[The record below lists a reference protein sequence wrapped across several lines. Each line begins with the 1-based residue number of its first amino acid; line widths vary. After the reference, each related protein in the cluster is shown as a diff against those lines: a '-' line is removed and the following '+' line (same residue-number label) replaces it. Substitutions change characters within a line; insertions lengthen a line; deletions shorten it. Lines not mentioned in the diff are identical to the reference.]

1 MRNEKMN
8 IVAIGV
14 LMAIQLVITFEMS
27 MVMPMAPL
35 IASIYQIEQSNVTLL
50 NLGYALSGLFVPFLG
65 MLADKMGNKR
75 ILIFS
80 SFLFVIGS
88 ALCICLVKSLGFCIR
103 KDDSWHR
110 IFCIDQYQPI
120 LSVHP
125 GQIGKV
131 WFCQRIT

>member
-75 ILIFS
+75 ILIFQ
-80 SFLFVIGS
+80 FVSVCGWQC
-88 ALCICLVKSLGFCIR
+88 ACICMVKSLGVCIG

-110 IFCIDQYQPI
+110 VLCIDQYQPI
-120 LSVHP
+120 LSVNF
-125 GQIGKV
+125 GQAKEI
-131 WFCQRIT
+131 WFCQRLA